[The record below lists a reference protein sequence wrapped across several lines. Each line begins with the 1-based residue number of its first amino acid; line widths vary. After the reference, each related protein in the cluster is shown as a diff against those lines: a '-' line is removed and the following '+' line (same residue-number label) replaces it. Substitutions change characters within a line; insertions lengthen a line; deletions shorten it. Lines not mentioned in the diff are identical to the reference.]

1 MLLAACGGRASDP
14 GAGMPSAAGAAGTLS
29 AVGAAGSSSNGAGAA
44 SGGAASGGDSTGTGP
59 IDTTG
64 LPTEFPALHCD
75 GPLASLQLV
84 LPCKVGMPQN
94 GNNVVECSDA
104 TGQAMLT
111 FFVSMATAARSI
123 GIPSP
128 VPGGPNQGV
137 SSNGP
142 QYVGT
147 VEGLLTFTQVDPAAR
162 AFVGRLSKGTVTWRS
177 AQGDETVCGLSPT
190 ILWATAGDF
199 L

>member
-1 MLLAACGGRASDP
+1 
-14 GAGMPSAAGAAGTLS
+14 
-29 AVGAAGSSSNGAGAA
+29 
-44 SGGAASGGDSTGTGP
+44 
-59 IDTTG
+59 
-64 LPTEFPALHCD
+64 
-75 GPLASLQLV
+75 
-84 LPCKVGMPQN
+84 MPQN

-104 TGQAMLT
+104 TGQAMLA

-123 GIPSP
+123 GNPSP
-128 VPGGPNQGV
+128 VPGAPTQGV

-147 VEGLLTFTQVDPAAR
+147 VEGSLTFTQVDPAAR
-162 AFVGRLSKGTVTWRS
+162 AFVGRLSKGTVTWHA
-177 AQGDETVCGLSPT
+177 AQGEETVCGLSAT